1 MRTGTRLAALCVA
14 GALAGAAFAGDGDE
28 PPRDD
33 GYRKGYRDGYD
44 EGFRNGYEKAMREMR
59 GEPAAAPPP
68 PPPPPRSTG
77 PIVISRAVYGSS
89 AHSCDATRWAAHRAN
104 GRTTATL
111 DVSNDICGDPS
122 PKDRKQLEVTYVCGT
137 IAKNVS
143 AYEHR
148 SVYLD
153 CSP

>member
-1 MRTGTRLAALCVA
+1 MGKRTRLLASCIAATITS
-14 GALAGAAFAGDGDE
+14 AAVYAGDGDE

-33 GYRKGYRDGYD
+33 GYRKGYREGYD
-44 EGFRNGYEKAMREMR
+44 EGFRHGYDKAMREMQ
-59 GEPAAAPPP
+59 GAAVSAP

-77 PIVISRAVYGSS
+77 PITVSRAVYGSN
-89 AHSCDATRWAAHRAN
+89 AHSCEATRWVAHRAN

-137 IAKNVS
+137 IAKTAS

-148 SVYLD
+148 SVVLD
-153 CSP
+153 CTP